1 MMHQRCQNK
10 ISNQEK
16 SSVITIP
23 QKKERK
29 TIGKINLYEKYPLL
43 PWPIDKELEAHIET
57 QMIHENE

>member
-43 PWPIDKELEAHIET
+43 P
-57 QMIHENE
+57 